1 MSCYFRHLGDIFAQ
15 AGIQVTKENKKE
27 LDQVLHRLVDVEYK
41 NCSQAWRAIK
51 GLKADEA
58 LRRKLVEDLKARW
71 NT

>member
-1 MSCYFRHLGDIFAQ
+1 MSCYFRHIGDIFAQ

-27 LDQVLHRLVDVEYK
+27 LDRVLHRLVDVDYK
-41 NCSQAWRAIK
+41 NCSQAWKAIK
-51 GLKADEA
+51 GLKADEE